1 MIVPVSA
8 ALNPVTAPGSGVSN
22 SLSVQNPPQNQPSFA
37 DLLGKALDEVNN
49 LEMDANHKAERM
61 AAGLEPDI
69 HTVMIA
75 AEKADLAFQL
85 TVQVRNKVL
94 EAYQDLMRMQV

>member
-1 MIVPVSA
+1 MLSPVTTV
-8 ALNPVTAPGSGVSN
+8 LNPVSSLASGDAT
-22 SLSVQNPPQNQPSFA
+22 SLSGTHSSQGQASFSEV
-37 DLLGKALDEVNN
+37 LGRALDEVNRM
-49 LEMDANHKAERM
+49 EMDANHKAERM
-61 AAGLEPDI
+61 AAGLEPDF

-94 EAYQDLMRMQV
+94 EAYQDIMRMQV